1 MSHAAAG
8 LAVFHRFVRP
18 EIAAADAGAADDYD
32 RIGRLDR
39 SGVGKSLDTNV
50 AGAEHNS
57 CTHNDLPLAFGRC

>member
-1 MSHAAAG
+1 VSHAAAG
-8 LAVFHRFVRP
+8 LAVFHRFVWP

-50 AGAEHNS
+50 AGAEH
-57 CTHNDLPLAFGRC
+57 